1 MRTLEQMKETAQR
14 QLDGM
19 TVNRDIIAQDVLT
32 LVNSIESFR
41 QKVAT
46 PQFKGFA
53 TAFQDIFS
61 DVFGFKPG
69 DSK

>member
-19 TVNRDIIAQDVLT
+19 IVNRDVMAQDVLT

-46 PQFKGFA
+46 PQS
-53 TAFQDIFS
+53 TDSTTTFQDIFS
-61 DVFGFKPG
+61 DIFGFKSG

>member
-19 TVNRDIIAQDVLT
+19 IVNRDVMAQDVLT

-41 QKVAT
+41 QKSYY
-46 PQFKGFA
+46 
-53 TAFQDIFS
+53 TAVYKFCNNISGYLF
-61 DVFGFKPG
+61 
-69 DSK
+69 

>member
-19 TVNRDIIAQDVLT
+19 IVNRDVMAQDVLT

-41 QKVAT
+41 QKAAT
-46 PQFKGFA
+46 PQSTSFA

-61 DVFGFKPG
+61 DIFGFKPG
-69 DSK
+69 DPK

>member
-19 TVNRDIIAQDVLT
+19 IVNRDVMAQDVLT

-41 QKVAT
+41 QKTTTSKSTDSAT
-46 PQFKGFA
+46 
-53 TAFQDIFS
+53 TFQDIFS
-61 DVFGFKPG
+61 AIFGFKSG
-69 DSK
+69 DPK